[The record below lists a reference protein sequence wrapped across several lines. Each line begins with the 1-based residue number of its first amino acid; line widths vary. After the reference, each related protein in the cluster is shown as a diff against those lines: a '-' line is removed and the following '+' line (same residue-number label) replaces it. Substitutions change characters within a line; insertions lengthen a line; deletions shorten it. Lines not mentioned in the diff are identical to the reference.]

1 MEKFNQIINS
11 VTEWIKSAK
20 ANIASVIESID
31 KVVTSIKDLFGIK
44 EEETKEEEETEE
56 EETEEK

>member
-44 EEETKEEEETEE
+44 EEETKEEEETEVKE
-56 EETEEK
+56 EETH

>member
-11 VTEWIKSAK
+11 ITEWIKSAK

-31 KVVTSIKDLFGIK
+31 KVVASIKDLFGIK
-44 EEETKEEEETEE
+44 EEEPKEEENEEKE
-56 EETEEK
+56 EETT